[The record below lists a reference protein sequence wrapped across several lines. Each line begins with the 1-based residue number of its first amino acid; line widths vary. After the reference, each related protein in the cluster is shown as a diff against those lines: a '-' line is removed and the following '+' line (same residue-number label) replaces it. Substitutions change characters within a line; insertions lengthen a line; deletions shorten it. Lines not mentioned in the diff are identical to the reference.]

1 MLTIQ
6 CNEPYAENDI
16 IPILPTVPTDL
27 ARLNL
32 RVKTLREKGLT
43 HALKKAPGSKKRKK
57 NAEKET
63 NGSAET
69 HDATTKSKS
78 SSDEEQKAKSA
89 TNGSKSNGER
99 NGTPDSGLKNSAT
112 ASLTRKVLEEQEE
125 RNKRR
130 KLGQNENVKSLFNT
144 SSNTPN
150 KGNSAD
156 YMTRGFS
163 IGKK

>member
-1 MLTIQ
+1 M
-6 CNEPYAENDI
+6 
-16 IPILPTVPTDL
+16 
-27 ARLNL
+27 NL
-32 RVKTLREKGLT
+32 RIKTLKEKGLT

-57 NAEKET
+57 NADKET
-63 NGSAET
+63 NGDSTTADT
-69 HDATTKSKS
+69 NGATKSKS
-78 SSDEEQKAKSA
+78 SSDEDKSK
-89 TNGSKSNGER
+89 TKSNGSKTNGEKDAN
-99 NGTPDSGLKNSAT
+99 NGIKNSAT
-112 ASLTRKVLEEQEE
+112 ASLTRKVMEEQEE

-144 SSNTPN
+144 SSNTPS

>member
-1 MLTIQ
+1 M
-6 CNEPYAENDI
+6 
-16 IPILPTVPTDL
+16 PTDL

-63 NGSAET
+63 NGNSTTTDSNGA
-69 HDATTKSKS
+69 TKSKS
-78 SSDEEQKAKSA
+78 SSDEDKSKSKANGSR
-89 TNGSKSNGER
+89 TNGEKKEADNGI
-99 NGTPDSGLKNSAT
+99 KNSAT
-112 ASLTRKVLEEQEE
+112 ASLTRKVMEEQEE

-130 KLGQNENVKSLFNT
+130 RLGQNENVKSLFNT
-144 SSNTPN
+144 SSNAPN

>member
-1 MLTIQ
+1 M
-6 CNEPYAENDI
+6 

-32 RVKTLREKGLT
+32 RLKTLKENNLT

-57 NAEKET
+57 NA
-63 NGSAET
+63 
-69 HDATTKSKS
+69 DKSTDT
-78 SSDEEQKAKSA
+78 SSDPTTTSTKPHSSFDEDRKAKSA
-89 TNGSKSNGER
+89 TNGTKTNGGER
-99 NGTPDSGLKNSAT
+99 TGTPDSGLKNSAT

-144 SSNTPN
+144 SNNVPS